1 MAHMLDYWTEL
12 LMAHMLEYWTELLMA
27 HMLDYMLVH
36 SMEYMMEYML
46 VQNYALV
53 LGLLRSASP
62 YREGAEETQLIVAS
76 SNTLTQSALPR
87 SINWKISYFSG
98 HWFYLIIFLNPVKIC
113 SPVPVPNTNP
123 SKCGYFEIINIE

>member
-1 MAHMLDYWTEL
+1 
-12 LMAHMLEYWTELLMA
+12 
-27 HMLDYMLVH
+27 
-36 SMEYMMEYML
+36 
-46 VQNYALV
+46 LV

-98 HWFYLIIFLNPVKIC
+98 HWFYSHKIFLNPVKNLFPRYRYRILIPR
-113 SPVPVPNTNP
+113 SVVIL
-123 SKCGYFEIINIE
+123 K